1 MTEPVQAGSGSTAPQ
16 SLPPSGTFVPLVSI
30 RAHKVLALAV
40 MLAVMAAG
48 VPVVLSKRQPV
59 YAVNATVYV
68 APRFIKV
75 LKTDQELEFGS
86 NTQYL
91 NYVQQQVRNITRHD
105 ILLEALSQLGPY
117 RSLWQK
123 PGETDRKAALALG
136 RAITARAI
144 KDTYLIGVT
153 LEGGRADG
161 LAETLNSILNTYMTI
176 SRRDDLY
183 ASDRRL
189 EELKN
194 RQAML
199 AREMEEKARRRAE
212 LADLLGV
219 ATFEEGAQNNPYE
232 RLLQD
237 GGTALFAA
245 QRRLIEAQAAL
256 DTYDET
262 RRPEARAS
270 LDAAAAQIVANDS
283 GLNSLKYH
291 LWARRGELLNEI
303 SGLSP
308 QHPLR
313 AVAERKLRDLE
324 DEVKTATNTL
334 LNNTRNQLLEQRRT
348 AVREAR
354 EVEQGLTAEQ
364 QRLQDRAKWF
374 IGHYNEGLEL
384 TQQIQRIRTQLDA
397 VSERIDFLTL
407 EAGAPGFLRI
417 ESPALPPEYPV
428 GGGVKILVLLIVAAA
443 IGLGLAAP
451 VGLDLLDSRIRTV
464 AQVHRLLGFAPVAA
478 LLDKRNRRNRLVWT
492 DQMRRLM
499 LALSQERSRNDTRRI
514 AITAVRAGSGVTD
527 LIMSLAQEFALDG
540 LRVIAVEANALK
552 PDERYLPGPLA
563 PGLLDLLNGEASLDQ
578 AIVPATDALP
588 DRIPV
593 GLALQRHL
601 PFYDRFPRVLD
612 PLLERYD
619 IILLDTPPVLLSA
632 DTEFLARYADAVLLL
647 ASAGRALPGEFKRAT
662 RLLEKA
668 DPRLF
673 GVIVNR
679 LQVYRGG
686 GYYAEMVEQYQASEI
701 AASGLLQ
708 SRLDTGRAAREP
720 GTATSSGWK
729 VWRWNGLRTLF
740 RFGVKRRD

>member
-1 MTEPVQAGSGSTAPQ
+1 MTDPGQGGSDSAAPQ
-16 SLPPSGTFVPLVSI
+16 PPPSGTFVPLVSI
-30 RAHKVLALAV
+30 RAHKTLALVV
-40 MLAVMAAG
+40 MLVVMAAG
-48 VPVVLSKRQPV
+48 APVVLSKRQPV
-59 YAVNATVYV
+59 YMVNATVYV

-91 NYVQQQVRNITRHD
+91 NYVQQQVRNITRYD

-123 PGETDRKAALALG
+123 PGETDRKAVLG
-136 RAITARAI
+136 LSRAITARAI

-153 LEGGRADG
+153 LEGGQAHG
-161 LAETLNSILNTYMTI
+161 LAETLNTVLNTYMTI

-183 ASDRRL
+183 ASDQRL
-189 EELKN
+189 EELRN
-194 RQAML
+194 RQTVL
-199 AREMEEKARRRAE
+199 AREMEEKTRRRAE

-232 RLLQD
+232 RLLQEA
-237 GGTALFAA
+237 GTALFAS

-262 RRPEARAS
+262 RRKEARAS

-324 DEVKTATNTL
+324 DEVKTATATL

-348 AVREAR
+348 AVRETR

-374 IGHYNEGLEL
+374 IGNYNEGLEL
-384 TQQIQRIRTQLDA
+384 TLQIRRIRTQLDA

-407 EAGAPGFLRI
+407 EAEAPGFLRL
-417 ESPALPPEYPV
+417 ESSALPPEYAV
-428 GGGVKILVLLIVAAA
+428 GGGVKTLALLIIAVAV
-443 IGLGLAAP
+443 GLGLVVP
-451 VGLDLLDSRIRTV
+451 VGLDLLDRRVKT
-464 AQVHRLLGFAPVAA
+464 ATQVHRLLGFAPVAA
-478 LLDKRNRRNRLVWT
+478 LLDERNEHNRLVWM

-499 LALSQERSRNDTRRI
+499 LALSQERSRHDTRRI
-514 AITAVRAGSGVTD
+514 AITAVRAGNGVTE
-527 LIMSLAQEFALDG
+527 LIMNLAREFALDG
-540 LRVIAVEANALK
+540 LRVIAVEANAMK

-588 DRIPV
+588 DRMPV
-593 GLALQRHL
+593 GLALRRHL

-619 IILLDTPPVLLSA
+619 IVLLDTPPVLLSA

-647 ASAGRALPGEFKRAT
+647 VSAGRDLPGAIKRAT

-686 GYYAEMVEQYQASEI
+686 GYYAEMVDQYEASEI
-701 AASGLLQ
+701 AASELLQ
-708 SRLDTGRAAREP
+708 SGLDTGRAAREP
-720 GTATSSGWK
+720 GTATPSARKGKRS
-729 VWRWNGLRTLF
+729 NGLRKLF